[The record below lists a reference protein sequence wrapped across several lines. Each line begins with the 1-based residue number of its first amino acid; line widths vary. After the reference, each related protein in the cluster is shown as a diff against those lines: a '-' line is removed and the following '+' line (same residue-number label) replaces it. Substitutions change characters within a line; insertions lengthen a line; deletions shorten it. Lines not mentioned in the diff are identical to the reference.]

1 MRNTPILV
9 QMYLFYFGLAIY
21 GIRLSGFAAGLLAL
35 VLQNGGYVAEI
46 YRAGI
51 AGVDRGQ
58 REAGLSLGLRPSRTF
73 QLVILPQAIR
83 LVIAPLGNQFL
94 VIMKDTALV
103 STLSVA
109 DMTFQARLLIDR
121 TAAAYEIF
129 LTLALLYLVLNGL
142 LAGLMRTVEWY
153 SGRPAD
159 NANGPGTQP
168 DLAPVRCFV
177 TLALSAGCV
186 AAASAIGLVVALGGL
201 FGGWPVRLLTLAYL
215 CLMPGMPLLI
225 LIIGV
230 YYVYPMPALN
240 WARSVAE

>member
-1 MRNTPILV
+1 MAQFDTGMMLRALPIFLDGMTVTLEIGVLAIVLSLTWGLAVLLGRISGIRSVSTFAAGYIQLVRNTPVLV

-153 SGRPAD
+153 LRPA
-159 NANGPGTQP
+159 G
-168 DLAPVRCFV
+168 
-177 TLALSAGCV
+177 
-186 AAASAIGLVVALGGL
+186 
-201 FGGWPVRLLTLAYL
+201 
-215 CLMPGMPLLI
+215 
-225 LIIGV
+225 
-230 YYVYPMPALN
+230 
-240 WARSVAE
+240 